1 MSRLPR
7 ITGRQALTA
16 LRRGGWELD
25 RVRGSHHY
33 LRKGTAT
40 ATVPVHS
47 GRTLPLWVLVSILD
61 QTGLSVDEL
70 VELLKD

>member
-7 ITGRQALTA
+7 ITGKQAVAA

-33 LRKGTAT
+33 LRRGTAT

-47 GRTLPLWVLVSILD
+47 SRTLPPWVLVSILD

-70 VELLKD
+70 IDLLKD